1 IAMTKKQAR
10 CPPSVSSRFCSPPT
24 ASSTTTPAIAS
35 GCAISIHLCGNS
47 GRDWNTSTQVNR
59 YSDSG
64 STHSNGAAATSVEI
78 CAVTAISR
86 PDGTAAR
93 KIQRARKIQ
102 AGGGASVSSASVST
116 AAFTAER
123 SNSTP
128 QPPINKI
135 SKPYTHVQITFLVAN

>member
-1 IAMTKKQAR
+1 M
-10 CPPSVSSRFCSPPT
+10 

-35 GCAISIHLCGNS
+35 GCANSIHLCGSN

-64 STHSNGAAATSVEI
+64 NTHSKGAAATSVEI

-93 KIQRARKIQ
+93 KIQRARKAHDG
-102 AGGGASVSSASVST
+102 AGALLSPASVST
-116 AAFTAER
+116 AAVAGER
-123 SNSTP
+123 SNNTP
-128 QPPINKI
+128 Q
-135 SKPYTHVQITFLVAN
+135 VA